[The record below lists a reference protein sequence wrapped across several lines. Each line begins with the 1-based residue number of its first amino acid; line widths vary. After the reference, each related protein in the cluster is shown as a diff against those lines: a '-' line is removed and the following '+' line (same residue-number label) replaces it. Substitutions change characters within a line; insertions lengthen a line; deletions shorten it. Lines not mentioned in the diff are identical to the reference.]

1 MPIEY
6 PVDFK
11 RKIIRRY
18 EKGESIKELSQE
30 FHIAQSTIYH
40 WRKLFCSIQT
50 PQHTYTPKEF
60 DVLSRKLEKMEHE
73 VEIIRLSD
81 FLPKCRSAGNL
92 KYWKRHTVKINSS
105 VYMSYAK
112 PWGCRGTFYNHIFRR
127 VDRSKREEE
136 QAELMLRVQQIFDDS
151 QQRFGAEKIR
161 TILAQNGMK
170 VSAKRISAIMQEL
183 DLRSIRSDAKKQ
195 YKKRQQ
201 YAKRNL
207 LEREFVAERPN
218 QIWVSDITYFRVN
231 NYWVYLC
238 IILDLYAR
246 RIVGYRVSRNAS
258 TNLVT
263 ATFRN
268 AYQERGKP
276 TNLTFHSDRGKQYT
290 SAAFTLL
297 LQKNGVK
304 QSFSATGRPHD
315 NAVAETFLQ
324 HSKKKRHTAESIP
337 QSKAFSKAL
346 SNTFNSIM
354 KFVRTKHSNTRR
366 RRPLKRS
373 TMPVLS
379 KMGVQIASWNE
390 NNTFSFRDF

>member
-1 MPIEY
+1 MPAQYSDE
-6 PVDFK
+6 FK
-11 RKIIRRY
+11 RTVIQRC
-18 EKGESIKELSQE
+18 EKGESIKNLSQE
-30 FHIAQSTIYH
+30 LHIAQSTIYH
-40 WRKLFCSIQT
+40 WRKLYCLIQT
-50 PQHTYTPKEF
+50 PQRTYTPKDF
-60 DVLSRKLEKMEHE
+60 DAISRRLEKLEHKIEIIQATGFLAEIPLQRKLKTLEQMYRTEGSQYSIYE
-73 VEIIRLSD
+73 LCEALGV
-81 FLPKCRSAGNL
+81 A
-92 KYWKRHTVKINSS
+92 
-105 VYMSYAK
+105 
-112 PWGCRGTFYNHIFRR
+112 RGTFYNHIFRR

-136 QAELMLRVQQIFDDS
+136 QAELMLKVQQIFDDS

-161 TILAQNGMK
+161 SILAQNGMK

-207 LEREFVAERPN
+207 LEREFTAEHPS

-276 TNLTFHSDRGKQYT
+276 KNLTFHSDRGKQYT

-315 NAVAETFLQ
+315 NAVAETFFATF
-324 HSKKKRHTAESIP
+324 KKEEAYRREYTSEQSFFKSIEQYIRFYNEVRPHQTLKYQTP
-337 QSKAFSKAL
+337 QTFEEKYYASFIENGC
-346 SNTFNSIM
+346 SNSVM
-354 KFVRTKHSNTRR
+354 
-366 RRPLKRS
+366 
-373 TMPVLS
+373 
-379 KMGVQIASWNE
+379 E
-390 NNTFSFRDF
+390 

>member
-1 MPIEY
+1 MPAEY
-6 PVDFK
+6 PEEFK
-11 RKIIRRY
+11 RKVIRRY
-18 EKGESIKELSQE
+18 EKGVSIKILSQE

-40 WRKLFCSIQT
+40 WRKLYCSIRT
-50 PQHTYTPKEF
+50 PQRTYTPKEF
-60 DVLSRKLEKMEHE
+60 DAISRRLEKLEHKMEIIQATGYLAEIPLHRKLKTLEQM
-73 VEIIRLSD
+73 
-81 FLPKCRSAGNL
+81 
-92 KYWKRHTVKINSS
+92 YHTEGSQYSIYELCEALGV
-105 VYMSYAK
+105 A
-112 PWGCRGTFYNHIFRR
+112 RGTFYNHIFRR
-127 VDRSKREEE
+127 ADRSKREEE
-136 QAELMLRVQQIFDDS
+136 QAELMLKVQQIFDDS

-161 TILAQNGMK
+161 SILAQNGMK

-207 LEREFVAERPN
+207 LEREFTAERPN

-268 AYQERGKP
+268 AYQKRGKP
-276 TNLTFHSDRGKQYT
+276 KNLTFHSDRGKQYT

-315 NAVAETFLQ
+315 NAVAETFFATF
-324 HSKKKRHTAESIP
+324 KKEEAYRREYTSEQSFFKSVEQYIRFYNEVSPHQTLKYQTP
-337 QSKAFSKAL
+337 QTFEEKYYASFIENGC
-346 SNTFNSIM
+346 SNSVM
-354 KFVRTKHSNTRR
+354 
-366 RRPLKRS
+366 
-373 TMPVLS
+373 
-379 KMGVQIASWNE
+379 E
-390 NNTFSFRDF
+390 

>member
-11 RKIIRRY
+11 PKIIQRY
-18 EKGESIKELSQE
+18 EKGESIKVLSQE

-50 PQHTYTPKEF
+50 PQHTYMPKEF
-60 DVLSRKLEKMEHE
+60 DVLSSKLEKMEHE
-73 VEIIRLSD
+73 VEIIRLSG
-81 FLPKCRSAGNL
+81 FLAKVPLRMKL
-92 KYWKRHTVKINSS
+92 EVLEKIYHENQQFS
-105 VYMSYAK
+105 VRELCEAL
-112 PWGCRGTFYNHIFRR
+112 GVARGTFYNHIFRR
-127 VDRSKREEE
+127 ADRSKWEEE

-151 QQRFGAEKIR
+151 RQRFSAEKIR

-207 LEREFVAERPN
+207 LEREFTAECPN

-246 RIVGYRVSRNAS
+246 RIVGYRVSRNVS

-276 TNLTFHSDRGKQYT
+276 KNLTFHSDREKQYT

-304 QSFSATGRPHD
+304 QSFSATGRPYD
-315 NAVAETFLQ
+315 NAVAETFFATF
-324 HSKKKRHTAESIP
+324 KKEEAYRKEYTSEQSFFKSVEQYIRFYNEVRPHQTLKYQTP
-337 QSKAFSKAL
+337 QTFEEKYYASFIENGC
-346 SNTFNSIM
+346 SNSVM
-354 KFVRTKHSNTRR
+354 K
-366 RRPLKRS
+366 
-373 TMPVLS
+373 
-379 KMGVQIASWNE
+379 
-390 NNTFSFRDF
+390 

>member
-1 MPIEY
+1 MPTEY
-6 PVDFK
+6 PVEIK
-11 RKIIRRY
+11 RKVIQRY
-18 EKGESIKELSQE
+18 EKGESIKDLSQE

-40 WRKLFCSIQT
+40 WRKSFCSIQT

-60 DVLSRKLEKMEHE
+60 DVLSRKLGKMEHE
-73 VEIIRLSD
+73 LEIIRLSG
-81 FLPKCRSAGNL
+81 FLAEVPLRKKL
-92 KYWKRHTVKINSS
+92 EVLEKIYHENQQFS
-105 VYMSYAK
+105 VHELCEAL
-112 PWGCRGTFYNHIFRR
+112 GVARGTFYNHIFRR

-136 QAELMLRVQQIFDDS
+136 QAELMLMVQQIFDDS

-161 TILAQNGMK
+161 TVLTQNGVR

-183 DLRSIRSDAKKQ
+183 NLRSIRSDAKKQ

-207 LEREFVAERPN
+207 LEREFTAERPN

-231 NYWVYLC
+231 DYWVYLC

-276 TNLTFHSDRGKQYT
+276 KNLTFHSDRGKQYA

-315 NAVAETFLQ
+315 NAVAETFFATFKKEEAYRREYTSEQ
-324 HSKKKRHTAESIP
+324 HFCKSVEQYMQFYNEVRPHQTLKYQTP
-337 QSKAFSKAL
+337 QVFEEKYFANFIENGC
-346 SNTFNSIM
+346 SN
-354 KFVRTKHSNTRR
+354 
-366 RRPLKRS
+366 
-373 TMPVLS
+373 
-379 KMGVQIASWNE
+379 GVME
-390 NNTFSFRDF
+390 

>member
-11 RKIIRRY
+11 PKIIQRY
-18 EKGESIKELSQE
+18 EKGESIKVLSQE

-50 PQHTYTPKEF
+50 PQHTYMPKEF
-60 DVLSRKLEKMEHE
+60 DVLSSKLEKMEHE
-73 VEIIRLSD
+73 VEIIRLSG
-81 FLPKCRSAGNL
+81 FLAKVPLRMKL
-92 KYWKRHTVKINSS
+92 EVLEKIYHENQQFS
-105 VYMSYAK
+105 VRELCEAL
-112 PWGCRGTFYNHIFRR
+112 GVARGTFYNHIFRR
-127 VDRSKREEE
+127 ADRSKWEEE

-151 QQRFGAEKIR
+151 RQRFSAEKIR

-207 LEREFVAERPN
+207 LEREFTAERPN

-246 RIVGYRVSRNAS
+246 RIVGYRVSRNVS

-276 TNLTFHSDRGKQYT
+276 KNLTFHSDREKQYT

-304 QSFSATGRPHD
+304 QSFSATGRPYD
-315 NAVAETFLQ
+315 NAVAETFFATF
-324 HSKKKRHTAESIP
+324 KKEEAYRREYTSEQSFFKSVEQYIRFYNEVRPHQTLKYQTP
-337 QSKAFSKAL
+337 QTFEEKYYASFIENGC
-346 SNTFNSIM
+346 SNSVM
-354 KFVRTKHSNTRR
+354 K
-366 RRPLKRS
+366 
-373 TMPVLS
+373 
-379 KMGVQIASWNE
+379 
-390 NNTFSFRDF
+390 

>member
-1 MPIEY
+1 M
-6 PVDFK
+6 
-11 RKIIRRY
+11 
-18 EKGESIKELSQE
+18 LS
-30 FHIAQSTIYH
+30 
-40 WRKLFCSIQT
+40 
-50 PQHTYTPKEF
+50 
-60 DVLSRKLEKMEHE
+60 
-73 VEIIRLSD
+73 
-81 FLPKCRSAGNL
+81 
-92 KYWKRHTVKINSS
+92 
-105 VYMSYAK
+105 
-112 PWGCRGTFYNHIFRR
+112 
-127 VDRSKREEE
+127 
-136 QAELMLRVQQIFDDS
+136 VQQIFDDS

-170 VSAKRISAIMQEL
+170 VSTKRISAIMQEL

-207 LEREFVAERPN
+207 LEREFTAERPN

-276 TNLTFHSDRGKQYT
+276 KNLTFHSDRGKQYT

-315 NAVAETFLQ
+315 NAVAETFFVTF
-324 HSKKKRHTAESIP
+324 KKEEAYRREYTSEQSFFKSVEQYIRFYNEVRPHQTLKYQTP
-337 QSKAFSKAL
+337 QAFEEKYYASFIENGC
-346 SNTFNSIM
+346 SNSVM
-354 KFVRTKHSNTRR
+354 K
-366 RRPLKRS
+366 
-373 TMPVLS
+373 
-379 KMGVQIASWNE
+379 
-390 NNTFSFRDF
+390 

>member
-11 RKIIRRY
+11 RKIIQRY
-18 EKGESIKELSQE
+18 EKGESIKELSHK

-50 PQHTYTPKEF
+50 PQHTYTPKEI
-60 DVLSRKLEKMEHE
+60 DALSRKLEKMEHE
-73 VEIIRLSD
+73 VEIIRLSG
-81 FLPKCRSAGNL
+81 FLAKVPLRRKL
-92 KYWKRHTVKINSS
+92 EVLEKIYHENQQFS
-105 VYMSYAK
+105 VHELCEAL
-112 PWGCRGTFYNHIFRR
+112 GVARGTFYNHIFRR
-127 VDRSKREEE
+127 ADRSKREEE
-136 QAELMLRVQQIFDDS
+136 QAELMLKVQQIFDDS

-183 DLRSIRSDAKKQ
+183 DLRS
-195 YKKRQQ
+195 KKRQQ

-276 TNLTFHSDRGKQYT
+276 KNLTFHSDRGKQYT
-290 SAAFTLL
+290 SAAFTLCR
-297 LQKNGVK
+297 
-304 QSFSATGRPHD
+304 F
-315 NAVAETFLQ
+315 
-324 HSKKKRHTAESIP
+324 
-337 QSKAFSKAL
+337 
-346 SNTFNSIM
+346 
-354 KFVRTKHSNTRR
+354 
-366 RRPLKRS
+366 
-373 TMPVLS
+373 
-379 KMGVQIASWNE
+379 
-390 NNTFSFRDF
+390 

>member
-1 MPIEY
+1 MSAWLTFSLTFI
-6 PVDFK
+6 
-11 RKIIRRY
+11 
-18 EKGESIKELSQE
+18 SIKDLSQE
-30 FHIAQSTIYH
+30 FRIAQSTIYH

-50 PQHTYTPKEF
+50 PQHIYTPKEF
-60 DVLSRKLEKMEHE
+60 DVLSSKLEKMEHE
-73 VEIIRLSD
+73 VEIIRLSG
-81 FLPKCRSAGNL
+81 FLAKVPLRMKL
-92 KYWKRHTVKINSS
+92 EVLEKIYHENQQFS
-105 VYMSYAK
+105 VRELCEAL
-112 PWGCRGTFYNHIFRR
+112 GVARGTFYNHIFRR
-127 VDRSKREEE
+127 ADRSKREEE

-207 LEREFVAERPN
+207 LEREFTAERPN

-276 TNLTFHSDRGKQYT
+276 KNLTFHSDRGKQYT

-315 NAVAETFLQ
+315 NAVAETFFATF
-324 HSKKKRHTAESIP
+324 KKEEAYRREYTSEQSFFKSVEQYIRFYNEVRPHQTQIP
-337 QSKAFSKAL
+337 DSA
-346 SNTFNSIM
+346 
-354 KFVRTKHSNTRR
+354 
-366 RRPLKRS
+366 
-373 TMPVLS
+373 
-379 KMGVQIASWNE
+379 
-390 NNTFSFRDF
+390 DF

>member
-11 RKIIRRY
+11 PKIIQRY
-18 EKGESIKELSQE
+18 EKGESIKVLSQE

-50 PQHTYTPKEF
+50 PQHTYMPKEF
-60 DVLSRKLEKMEHE
+60 DVLSSKLEKMEHE
-73 VEIIRLSD
+73 VEIIRLSG
-81 FLPKCRSAGNL
+81 FLAKVPLRMKL
-92 KYWKRHTVKINSS
+92 EVLEKIYHENQQFS
-105 VYMSYAK
+105 VRELCEAL
-112 PWGCRGTFYNHIFRR
+112 GVARGTFYNHIFRR
-127 VDRSKREEE
+127 ADRSKWEEE

-151 QQRFGAEKIR
+151 RQRFSAEKIR

-207 LEREFVAERPN
+207 LEREFTAECPN

-246 RIVGYRVSRNAS
+246 RIVGYRVSRNVS

-276 TNLTFHSDRGKQYT
+276 KNLTFHSDREKQYT

-304 QSFSATGRPHD
+304 QSFSATGRPYD
-315 NAVAETFLQ
+315 NAVAETFFATF
-324 HSKKKRHTAESIP
+324 KKEEAYRREYTSEQSFFKSVEQYIRFYNEVRPHQTLKYQTP
-337 QSKAFSKAL
+337 QTFEEKYYASFIENGC
-346 SNTFNSIM
+346 SNSVM
-354 KFVRTKHSNTRR
+354 K
-366 RRPLKRS
+366 
-373 TMPVLS
+373 
-379 KMGVQIASWNE
+379 
-390 NNTFSFRDF
+390 